1 MIPSAL
7 AHAAC
12 LQIFEGNAPG
22 GYITSESLQK
32 ALMTYGSEKLTKDQ
46 AAELVSQ
53 LEPDQNGLINYV
65 EYVNMMMSD

>member
-1 MIPSAL
+1 
-7 AHAAC
+7 
-12 LQIFEGNAPG
+12 
-22 GYITSESLQK
+22 
-32 ALMTYGSEKLTKDQ
+32 MTYGSEKLTKDQ